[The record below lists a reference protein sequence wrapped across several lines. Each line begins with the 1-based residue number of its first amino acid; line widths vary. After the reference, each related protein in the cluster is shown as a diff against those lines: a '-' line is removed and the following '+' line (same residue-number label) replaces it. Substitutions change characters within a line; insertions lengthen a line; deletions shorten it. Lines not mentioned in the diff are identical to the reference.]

1 MKRPFQMIGST
12 LDLSFSCQCM
22 RREGGGLES
31 YWEDDEMG
39 NVIETREVIKEPSGY
54 TTELY

>member
-1 MKRPFQMIGST
+1 
-12 LDLSFSCQCM
+12 M

-39 NVIETREVIKEPSGY
+39 NVIETREVIKETSGY

>member
-1 MKRPFQMIGST
+1 MIGST

-22 RREGGGLES
+22 RREEGGLES

-39 NVIETREVIKEPSGY
+39 NVIETREVIKETSDY